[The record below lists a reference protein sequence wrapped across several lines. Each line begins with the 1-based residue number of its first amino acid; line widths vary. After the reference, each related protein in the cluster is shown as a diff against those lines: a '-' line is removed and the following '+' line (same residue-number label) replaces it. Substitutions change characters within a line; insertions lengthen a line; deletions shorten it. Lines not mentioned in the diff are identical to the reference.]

1 MKKNKGEGTQGEKE
15 IRIRKIRK
23 PRKKK
28 KNEKG
33 K

>member
-1 MKKNKGEGTQGEKE
+1 MKKNEGEGTQGEKE